1 MKAHTRS
8 SKRRGFTLVEL
19 LVVIAIILALAG
31 LAITGVRFGLKAAA
45 AGRTAK
51 NMKEI
56 YGALS
61 SLQTEGVNTGLH
73 APNTLPPYK
82 GSLQDGQE
90 AQFVWWDL
98 AAEKLD
104 LADRDSGRYTWST
117 APSETIFQNPLS
129 DKKLGGG
136 AEKRDSLYND
146 PDLSHGGYA
155 YNAELG
161 GDVSSNAQEE
171 NVYTVRLSAVEDPGN
186 TIYFAEAADDQKTP
200 GWVFKNVENAP
211 QGNYKDS
218 AHCCMV
224 GGNVK
229 LIENIHL
236 KEKTSFDFLTQLKDK
251 NYSNDPQ

>member
-1 MKAHTRS
+1 MKAHTLT

-45 AGRTAK
+45 AGKASK

-61 SLQTEGVNTGLH
+61 SIQTEGVNTGLH
-73 APNTLPPYK
+73 APNTFPPYK

-90 AQFVWWDL
+90 ASFVWWDL
-98 AAEKLD
+98 VAEKLD
-104 LADRDSGRYTWST
+104 LANRNSGGYRWITL
-117 APSETIFQNPLS
+117 PSETLLQNPLS
-129 DKKLGGG
+129 EKDLGGG
-136 AEKRDSLYND
+136 KSKYDSLYND
-146 PDLSHGGYA
+146 PDLSHGSYA

-171 NVYTVRLSAVEDPGN
+171 NAYTVRLSHVEDAPT
-186 TIYFAEAADDQKTP
+186 TIYFGEADDDQKTA
-200 GWVFKNVENAP
+200 GWVFKNMQNAP

-218 AHCCMV
+218 VHCCFID
-224 GGNVK
+224 GHIE
-229 LIENIHL
+229 LIENVHL
-236 KEKTSFDFLTQLKDK
+236 KAKTSFDYYTQIKDK
-251 NYSNDPQ
+251 NYSNKP